1 MYPILTQEKNLK
13 KIKIHILGFSE
24 IRNNLG
30 TPRKAENNLL
40 LQSSSKIIFQFTKK
54 LAN

>member
-1 MYPILTQEKNLK
+1 MYPILTQEKNEK

-24 IRNNLG
+24 IRNNLS

-40 LQSSSKIIFQFTKK
+40 LQNSSKIIFQLTKK